1 MKKQIIIPLILASK
15 RVNADPELIQS
26 PDHNKKNKSK
36 SRNKKSSSLKKT
48 SVKTQ
53 YKFNNLT

>member
-26 PDHNKKNKSK
+26 PDHNKKIKARAEIKNHHH
-36 SRNKKSSSLKKT
+36 
-48 SVKTQ
+48 
-53 YKFNNLT
+53 